1 MLVELKVPEDI
12 WPRRRD
18 WNGELVALHI
28 KEGND
33 INIGDVIA
41 EVEIEKVVLKI
52 VSKFKGKIVRVLSKE
67 GDKVSPGTVIALLEV

>member
-52 VSKFKGKIVRVLSKE
+52 VSKFKGKIVKVLSKE
-67 GDKVSPGTVIALLEV
+67 GDKVGPGTVIALLEV

>member
-52 VSKFKGKIVRVLSKE
+52 VSKFKGKIVKVLSKE

>member
-1 MLVELKVPEDI
+1 VLVELKVPEDI

-33 INIGDVIA
+33 INVGDVIA

-52 VSKFKGKIVRVLSKE
+52 VSKFKGKIVKVLSKE

>member
-1 MLVELKVPEDI
+1 MQVELKVPEDI

-52 VSKFKGKIVRVLSKE
+52 VSKFKGKIVKVLSKE
-67 GDKVSPGTVIALLEV
+67 GDKVGPGTVIALLEV

>member
-1 MLVELKVPEDI
+1 MQVELKVPEDI

-67 GDKVSPGTVIALLEV
+67 GDKVSPGTIIALLEV